1 MGIGK
6 ETPLNP
12 HVSPHVLARLIKES
26 NADDTCCTYFI
37 VLGGPISGRIAGH
50 RVLRHLETVRHDIFT
65 HTPLH
70 PTRTRVVSSVSSFF
84 VSRKWPG
91 LLTQRNDAHNVF

>member
-12 HVSPHVLARLIKES
+12 HVSPHVLTRLIKES

-65 HTPLH
+65 HTH
-70 PTRTRVVSSVSSFF
+70 PFIPHAHACSPPSLPFLCFEERA
-84 VSRKWPG
+84 WIA
-91 LLTQRNDAHNVF
+91 DAKKRCI